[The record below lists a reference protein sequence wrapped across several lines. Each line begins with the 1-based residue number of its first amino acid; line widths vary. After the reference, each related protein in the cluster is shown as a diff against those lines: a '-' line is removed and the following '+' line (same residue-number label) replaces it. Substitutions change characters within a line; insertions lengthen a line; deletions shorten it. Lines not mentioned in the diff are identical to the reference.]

1 MASNIQYEY
10 GFEIEDIL
18 KQFFALIDKS
28 IVMRYEKVENER
40 RLVQTITPTYKFAT
54 KNRALLLMLNSSKN
68 FVLPCVVVEVTGISA
83 DKDRLAAK
91 NNIISRYKHHL
102 LEGYKRPTPITIS
115 VSVNVITKYKSDL
128 FQIYGKLATQFQ
140 PECFISWMVPTN
152 IGIKGVEELRNKVE
166 WDFNLDIESKETL
179 KEEDEDRFIGKMKF
193 SIQGW
198 LFPNHR
204 ECQAN
209 TILDIGTT
217 QLVTNELEN
226 RLDGLIDEAAP
237 LTSKY
242 GSMYKNPRQFAT
254 AHPRILKGFV
264 TVNYGNDD
272 FYFRIQ
278 ENNYDSFNLKGQ
290 IPDYNNNGKL
300 KDREY
305 YITFD
310 GYNLKDVRAFF
321 VPKAKCATKQETFS
335 YEELNC
341 KINPEIGES
350 KKKPNS
356 IKGIPLEVISQSDNT
371 AVIKLPKISYK
382 GDFDIILYDTI
393 DYDSFSDAE
402 GFLLHA
408 TN

>member
-1 MASNIQYEY
+1 MSDNTEYVY
-10 GFEIEDIL
+10 GFEVEDIL

-54 KNRALLLMLNSSKN
+54 KNRALLLSLNSAKN
-68 FVLPCVVVEVTGISA
+68 FALPCVVVEVTGISA

-91 NNIISRYKHHL
+91 GALISRYNNNL

-115 VSVNVITKYKSDL
+115 VTLNIITKYKSDL

-152 IGIKGVEELRNKVE
+152 YGIKGVEELRNKVE
-166 WDFNLDIESKETL
+166 WDFNLDIDSKETL
-179 KEEDEDRFIGKMKF
+179 KEEDEDRFTGKMTFK
-193 SIQGW
+193 IQGW
-198 LFPNHR
+198 MFPNHKSYR
-204 ECQAN
+204 Q

-217 QLVTNELEN
+217 SLVTNELEN

-237 LTSKY
+237 LTSLY
-242 GSMYKNPRQFAT
+242 GSLYKNPRQFAT

-264 TVNYGNDD
+264 TVNRGDKSY
-272 FYFRIQ
+272 YFRIQ
-278 ENNYDSFNLKGQ
+278 KDSYDNFKLNGSM
-290 IPDYNNNGKL
+290 PDYENSGKL

-305 YITFD
+305 LITFD
-310 GYNLKDVRAFF
+310 GYNFTDVQAFF
-321 VPKAKCATKQETFS
+321 VPKNKCSVKQETFS
-335 YEELNC
+335 YNTQNA
-341 KINPEIGES
+341 KVNPKLEES
-350 KKKPNS
+350 KTKPKT
-356 IKGIPLEVISQSDNT
+356 IKGIPLTIISKSENIL
-371 AVIKLPKISYK
+371 VVKLPKINYK